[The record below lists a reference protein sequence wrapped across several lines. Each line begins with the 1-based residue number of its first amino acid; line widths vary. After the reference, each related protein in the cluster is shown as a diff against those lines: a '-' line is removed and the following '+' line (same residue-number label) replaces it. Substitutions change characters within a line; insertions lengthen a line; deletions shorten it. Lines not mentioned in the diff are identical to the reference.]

1 MSENPF
7 LRDPRRRRTKI
18 ALGVAAGL
26 AAAGLVGYVAGS
38 GGAHPAASAPA
49 TARTSAPAETAVPSG
64 VPTASASSLGP
75 IQLVRGSTLINGMY
89 VGYPHTTTGAISAA
103 VEYVTEIGST
113 LDPDRAA
120 TVARLAADPSYTA
133 AQNDAAQGAVGDRTS
148 MGLPSSGALPAGSS
162 ITVEPV
168 EYQLRQVQPDRAL
181 VLLLADL
188 STSTATGGSQTH
200 LAVFPL
206 VMHYTAGD
214 WKFLPFDNSAN
225 WAALS
230 ALPGSADAAAKGWA
244 EFTAS

>member
-1 MSENPF
+1 MSENAF
-7 LRDPRRRRTKI
+7 LRDSSPRRAKL
-18 ALGVAAGL
+18 ALGAAAGL
-26 AAAGLVGYVAGS
+26 ALAALVGYLAGS
-38 GGAHPAASAPA
+38 GATHPAASAPS
-49 TARTSAPAETAVPSG
+49 TARTSAPAAAATPSA
-64 VPTASASSLGP
+64 VPTASASSLGL

-89 VGYPHTTTGAISAA
+89 VGYPHSTTGAISAA
-103 VEYVTEIGST
+103 VEYVTQIGST

-120 TVARLAADPSYTA
+120 TVARLAADPSYTG
-133 AQNDAAQGAVGDRTS
+133 AQTDAAQGAVSDRTS
-148 MGLPSSGALPAGSS
+148 LGLPSTGSLPAGSS

-168 EYQLRQVQPDRAL
+168 EYQLRDVQPDRAL
-181 VLLLADL
+181 VLLLADM
-188 STSTATGGSQTH
+188 STSTTTGGSQTR

-230 ALPGSADAAAKGWA
+230 AVPGSADAAGKGWA